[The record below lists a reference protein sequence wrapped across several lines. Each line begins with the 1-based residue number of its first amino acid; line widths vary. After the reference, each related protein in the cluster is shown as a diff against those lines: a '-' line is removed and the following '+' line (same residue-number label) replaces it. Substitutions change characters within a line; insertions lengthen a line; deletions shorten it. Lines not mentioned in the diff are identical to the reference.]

1 MHPPREA
8 STKLRAANRHA
19 RKLRAAWVYANAW
32 ESCASSDWAEVMFG
46 CRRFSTCGFTRRL
59 WPYIELLRGFS
70 RAKFSF
76 RHPEDTGPAHTQMQL
91 QHRSR
96 APGPPYNSRTP
107 ISRRAGPQRLAPLGR
122 LKRRRGPPCALAAQ
136 AARGRR
142 LAEGLP
148 QGAVTGTSVAQRSVA
163 TAGVLSGKTPS
174 LSTTPS
180 PTSSTA
186 GPSASPQALETG
198 SPAYR
203 LPAACGFARAIAA
216 PRPQQ
221 RS

>member
-1 MHPPREA
+1 MQTRG
-8 STKLRAANRHA
+8 RAAHRA
-19 RKLRAAWVYANAW
+19 TGRKLCLGAGVFQPAGSHVA
-32 ESCASSDWAEVMFG
+32 FG
-46 CRRFSTCGFTRRL
+46 LTSNFCVAFHGQSFHFDTRGHR
-59 WPYIELLRGFS
+59 
-70 RAKFSF
+70 
-76 RHPEDTGPAHTQMQL
+76 TGAHTQMQL

>member
-1 MHPPREA
+1 MFTANSPKRRKALRRIQTERQREIQ
-8 STKLRAANRHA
+8 TEIQTERLNR
-19 RKLRAAWVYANAW
+19 LQSWY
-32 ESCASSDWAEVMFG
+32 
-46 CRRFSTCGFTRRL
+46 TTFTRIQVL
-59 WPYIELLRGFS
+59 YCTVWFDTRGH
-70 RAKFSF
+70 R
-76 RHPEDTGPAHTQMQL
+76 TGAHTDATSTPLEGPWTPL
-91 QHRSR
+91 QQ
-96 APGPPYNSRTP
+96 PYS

>member
-8 STKLRAANRHA
+8 SCKPARAETAGGVGVCKRVGELRIERLGGSYVRVQAFFN
-19 RKLRAAWVYANAW
+19 LRVHTSPLALHRTFAWLFTGKV
-32 ESCASSDWAEVMFG
+32 FI
-46 CRRFSTCGFTRRL
+46 ST
-59 WPYIELLRGFS
+59 PRGH
-70 RAKFSF
+70 R
-76 RHPEDTGPAHTQMQL
+76 TGAHTDATSN
-91 QHRSR
+91 RSR

>member
-1 MHPPREA
+1 MQTRG
-8 STKLRAANRHA
+8 RAAHRA
-19 RKLRAAWVYANAW
+19 TGRKLCLGAGVFQPAASHVALPNSELLRAAWLFTGKV
-32 ESCASSDWAEVMFG
+32 FI
-46 CRRFSTCGFTRRL
+46 ST
-59 WPYIELLRGFS
+59 
-70 RAKFSF
+70 
-76 RHPEDTGPAHTQMQL
+76 PEDTGPAHTQMQL

>member
-8 STKLRAANRHA
+8 SCKPARAETAGGVGVCKRVGELRIERLGGSYVWVQAFFN
-19 RKLRAAWVYANAW
+19 LRLHTSPYRTFACSVAFHGQ
-32 ESCASSDWAEVMFG
+32 SFHFD
-46 CRRFSTCGFTRRL
+46 TRGHR
-59 WPYIELLRGFS
+59 
-70 RAKFSF
+70 
-76 RHPEDTGPAHTQMQL
+76 TGAHTDATSTPIEGPWTPL
-91 QHRSR
+91 QQ
-96 APGPPYNSRTP
+96 PYS
-107 ISRRAGPQRLAPLGR
+107 ISRRAGPQRLAPPGR